1 MMKLSPLHSAVIIA
15 IGLLSIGVYLFFALA
30 SRDEIY
36 YLCGNFKEGVSY
48 TSVLRQLDTVT
59 LSTYEV
65 ERSEQGKRVIHSSA
79 LHFNLLRCEIAFAQ
93 DERVSWA
100 SYR

>member
-30 SRDEIY
+30 ARDEIY

-93 DERVSWA
+93 DEKVSWA

>member
-1 MMKLSPLHSAVIIA
+1 MKLSPLHSAVIIA

-30 SRDEIY
+30 ARDEIY
-36 YLCGNFKEGVSY
+36 YLCGNFKEGTSY
-48 TSVLRQLDTVT
+48 MSVLRQLDTVT

-79 LHFNLLRCEIAFAQ
+79 LHFNVLRCEIAFAQ

>member
-30 SRDEIY
+30 ARDEIY

-79 LHFNLLRCEIAFAQ
+79 LHFNVLRCEIAFAQ

>member
-30 SRDEIY
+30 ARDEIY

>member
-30 SRDEIY
+30 ARDEIY

-65 ERSEQGKRVIHSSA
+65 ERFEQDKRVIHSSA
-79 LHFNLLRCEIAFAQ
+79 FHFNLLRCEIAFAQ
-93 DERVSWA
+93 DEKVSWA